1 VHVSEGVPNYLCVPL
16 VAQGETLG
24 LLYVE
29 DKPSSLS
36 PSSPKAQFEK
46 ATLKRRS
53 IAVAERVSLALANL
67 KLRELLRN
75 QSIRDP
81 LTGLY
86 NRRYLEESLNRE
98 LHRAKRTSRDISLV
112 MLDLDHFKHFNDTF
126 GHQVGDILL
135 KEIAG
140 VIKSRVR
147 AGDLACRF
155 GGEEFSLILAEVGTE
170 GALKCLEGIREAI
183 KHLSLYHRG
192 QTLGTVTVSAGIA
205 TYPAHGDNSEDL
217 THAADEA
224 LYRAKKAGRD
234 RICIF
239 ERLESSS
246 RTAEKTI

>member
-1 VHVSEGVPNYLCVPL
+1 MAH
-16 VAQGETLG
+16 
-24 LLYVE
+24 
-29 DKPSSLS
+29 S
-36 PSSPKAQFEK
+36 PQAVQFEQ
-46 ATLKRRS
+46 ATLKRRAN
-53 IAVAERVSLALANL
+53 AVAERVSLALANL

-98 LHRAKRTSRDISLV
+98 LHRANRTGRNVSLV

-140 VIKSRVR
+140 VIKNRVR
-147 AGDLACRF
+147 AGDLACRY

-170 GALKCLEGIREAI
+170 GAHKCVEGVREAI
-183 KHLSLYHRG
+183 KHLSLHNRG

-205 TYPAHGDNSEDL
+205 AYPTHGDTSEDL
-217 THAADEA
+217 IHAADEA
-224 LYRAKKAGRD
+224 LYQAKKAGRD
-234 RICIF
+234 CIF
-239 ERLESSS
+239 VYEPLESSS
-246 RTAEKTI
+246 KSADKTI

>member
-1 VHVSEGVPNYLCVPL
+1 MNYLCVPL

-24 LLYVE
+24 VLYVE
-29 DKPSSLS
+29 DKTSLLALS
-36 PSSPKAQFEK
+36 PQAVQVEQ
-46 ATLKRRS
+46 ATLTRRAN
-53 IAVAERVSLALANL
+53 AVAERVSLALANL

-98 LHRAKRTSRDISLV
+98 LHRANRTGRNVSLV

-135 KEIAG
+135 KEVAG

-147 AGDLACRF
+147 AGDLACRY
-155 GGEEFSLILAEVGTE
+155 GGEEFSLILAEVDSEGTHRCVE
-170 GALKCLEGIREAI
+170 SIRDAI
-183 KHLSLYHRG
+183 KHLSLHHRG
-192 QTLGTVTVSAGIA
+192 QTLGTITVSAGIA

-217 THAADEA
+217 IHAADEA

-234 RICIF
+234 CISVY
-239 ERLESSS
+239 EPLESSS
-246 RTAEKTI
+246 NSADKTI